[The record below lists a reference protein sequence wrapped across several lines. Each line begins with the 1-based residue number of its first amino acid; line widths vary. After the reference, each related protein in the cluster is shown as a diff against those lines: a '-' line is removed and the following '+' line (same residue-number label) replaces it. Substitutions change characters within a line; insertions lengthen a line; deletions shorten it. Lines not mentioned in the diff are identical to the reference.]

1 MRSSSVVLLERDAS
15 IAGAL
20 VPSLKNHFETVRVA
34 NSCAD
39 LRDEVARR
47 RATLVIMDIEHAGF
61 ADLRQ
66 LRQEFPQTAIVCT
79 HRLADEQM
87 WAEVLAAGAADLCGA
102 SDFASIVRSAVGHSN
117 SVRSVAA

>member
-1 MRSSSVVLLERDAS
+1 MRSSSVVLLQDAS

-20 VPSLKNHFETVRVA
+20 VPSLKNHFETIRIA

-39 LRDEVARR
+39 LRNEVARR
-47 RATLVIMDIEHAGF
+47 RATLVIMDIEHAGC
-61 ADLRQ
+61 ADVRQ

-87 WAEVLAAGAADLCGA
+87 WAEVLEAGAADLFGA
-102 SDFASIVRSAVGHSN
+102 SDLTSIVRAAVGHSN
-117 SVRSVAA
+117 SARSAAA